1 MWTATTSPKPTCYN
15 FRHMEYS
22 EGRHIGDLLKNKK
35 IRLRPRFTIVHH
47 PVREK
52 FELSM
57 TTYAV
62 IDSIHQLSHRPNY
75 PWCTQSK
82 AEIAK
87 FILTS
92 DRHVFRAIKEAIA
105 KGLLEQNEKHH
116 LRSTE
121 KWILEVVLYES
132 KPMS

>member
-1 MWTATTSPKPTCYN
+1 
-15 FRHMEYS
+15 MEH
-22 EGRHIGDLLKNKK
+22 GHTRHIGDVLKSKK

-62 IDSIHQLSHRPNY
+62 IDSIHQLSHRPDY

-82 AEIAK
+82 AEIGK

-92 DRHVFRAIKEAIA
+92 DRHVFRAIKEGLE
-105 KGLLEQNEKHH
+105 KGLLEQNQKHH
-116 LRSTE
+116 LRTTE
-121 KWILEVVLYES
+121 KWIMEVVLYES
-132 KPMS
+132 KGMS